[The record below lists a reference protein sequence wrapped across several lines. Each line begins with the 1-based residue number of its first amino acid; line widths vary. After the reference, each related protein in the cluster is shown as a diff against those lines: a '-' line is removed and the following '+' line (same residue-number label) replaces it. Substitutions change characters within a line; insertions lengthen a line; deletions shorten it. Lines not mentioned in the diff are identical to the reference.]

1 MFFVEL
7 KLNAMYKLHLDR
19 ELAKDIFGNASKE
32 TLDWVVNAIA
42 NIVVAD
48 GIIEKHEF
56 VALQEAIG
64 LLENKEEI
72 HALMDRVKKKE
83 IIEIKTI
90 SINDELAIKVFFY
103 LAAIAVIDG
112 ELKKSEAAM
121 LKKCGLCMGL
131 DDELIRAVI
140 QWTLKQMEIN
150 RKLKE
155 DLTKSN
161 NFRSRIID
169 SII

>member
-1 MFFVEL
+1 
-7 KLNAMYKLHLDR
+7 MYKLHLDR
-19 ELAKDIFGNASKE
+19 ELAKEVFGNASKE
-32 TLDWVVNAIA
+32 ILDWVVNAIA

-72 HALMDRVKKKE
+72 NALMDRVKKKE

-90 SINDELAIKVFFY
+90 RIIDELAIKVFFY

-112 ELKKSEAAM
+112 ELKKSEAEM

-131 DDELIRAVI
+131 DDDLIKAVI

-155 DLTKSN
+155 DLKKSN

-169 SII
+169 SIL

>member
-1 MFFVEL
+1 
-7 KLNAMYKLHLDR
+7 MYKLNLDR
-19 ELAKDIFGNASKE
+19 ELAKDVFINSSKE

-64 LLENKEEI
+64 LLQDKEEI

-83 IIEIKTI
+83 IIEIKSI
-90 SINDELAIKVFFY
+90 RINDELAIKVFFY

-112 ELKKSEAAM
+112 ELKKSEAEM

-131 DDELIRAVI
+131 DDDLIKAVI

-155 DLTKSN
+155 DLGKSN

-169 SII
+169 SIL

>member
-1 MFFVEL
+1 
-7 KLNAMYKLHLDR
+7 MYKLHLDR
-19 ELAKDIFGNASKE
+19 ELAKDVFINSSKE
-32 TLDWVVNAIA
+32 TLEWVVNAIA

-83 IIEIKTI
+83 KIEIKTI
-90 SINDELAIKVFFY
+90 RIIDELAIKVFFY

-112 ELKKSEAAM
+112 ELKKSEAEM

-131 DDELIRAVI
+131 DDDLIKAVI

-150 RKLKE
+150 RKLKD
-155 DLTKSN
+155 DLKKSN

>member
-1 MFFVEL
+1 
-7 KLNAMYKLHLDR
+7 MYKLNLDQ
-19 ELAKDIFGNASKE
+19 ELAKDVFINSSKE

-64 LLENKEEI
+64 LLQDKEEI

-83 IIEIKTI
+83 IIEIKSI
-90 SINDELAIKVFFY
+90 RINDELAIKVFFY

-112 ELKKSEAAM
+112 ELKKSEAEM

-131 DDELIRAVI
+131 DDDLIKAVI

-155 DLTKSN
+155 DLNKSN

-169 SII
+169 SIL

>member
-1 MFFVEL
+1 
-7 KLNAMYKLHLDR
+7 MYKLHLDR
-19 ELAKDIFGNASKE
+19 ELAKDVFINSSKE

-64 LLENKEEI
+64 LLQDKEEI

-90 SINDELAIKVFFY
+90 RIIDELAIKVFFY

-112 ELKKSEAAM
+112 ELKKSEAEM

-131 DDELIRAVI
+131 DDDLIKAVI

-150 RKLKE
+150 RKLKD
-155 DLTKSN
+155 DLNKSN
-161 NFRSRIID
+161 NFRSRIIE
-169 SII
+169 SIL

>member
-1 MFFVEL
+1 
-7 KLNAMYKLHLDR
+7 MYKLNLDR
-19 ELAKDIFGNASKE
+19 ELAKDVFGNASKE

-64 LLENKEEI
+64 LLQDKEEI

-83 IIEIKTI
+83 IIEIKSI
-90 SINDELAIKVFFY
+90 RINDELAIKVFFY

-112 ELKKSEAAM
+112 ELKKSEAEM

-131 DDELIRAVI
+131 DDDLIKAVI

-155 DLTKSN
+155 DLKNSN

-169 SII
+169 SIL

>member
-1 MFFVEL
+1 
-7 KLNAMYKLHLDR
+7 MYKLHLDR
-19 ELAKDIFGNASKE
+19 ELAKDVFVNSSKE

-64 LLENKEEI
+64 LLQDKEEI

-83 IIEIKTI
+83 KIEIKSI
-90 SINDELAIKVFFY
+90 RINDELAIKVFFY

-112 ELKKSEAAM
+112 ELKKSEAEM
-121 LKKCGLCMGL
+121 LKKCGLSMGL
-131 DDELIRAVI
+131 DDDLIKAVI

-155 DLTKSN
+155 DLKNSN
-161 NFRSRIID
+161 NFRSRIIE
-169 SII
+169 SIL

>member
-1 MFFVEL
+1 
-7 KLNAMYKLHLDR
+7 MYKLNLDR
-19 ELAKDIFGNASKE
+19 ELAKDVFINSSKE

-64 LLENKEEI
+64 LLQDKEEI

-83 IIEIKTI
+83 IIEINSI
-90 SINDELAIKVFFY
+90 RINDELAIKVFFY

-131 DDELIRAVI
+131 DDDLIKAVI

-155 DLTKSN
+155 DLKNSN

-169 SII
+169 SIL

>member
-1 MFFVEL
+1 
-7 KLNAMYKLHLDR
+7 MYKLHLDR

-32 TLDWVVNAIA
+32 ILDWVVNAIA

-83 IIEIKTI
+83 KIEIKTI
-90 SINDELAIKVFFY
+90 RIIDELAIKVFFY

-112 ELKKSEAAM
+112 ELKKSEAEM

-131 DDELIRAVI
+131 DDDLIRAVI

-169 SII
+169 SIL

>member
-1 MFFVEL
+1 
-7 KLNAMYKLHLDR
+7 MYKLHLDR
-19 ELAKDIFGNASKE
+19 ELAKDLFGNASKE

-64 LLENKEEI
+64 LLESKEEI

-90 SINDELAIKVFFY
+90 TINDELAIKVFFY

-112 ELKKSEAAM
+112 ELKKSEAEM

-131 DDELIRAVI
+131 DDDLIKAVI

-155 DLTKSN
+155 DLKNSN
-161 NFRSRIID
+161 SFRSRIIE
-169 SII
+169 SLL

>member
-1 MFFVEL
+1 
-7 KLNAMYKLHLDR
+7 MYKLNLDR
-19 ELAKDIFGNASKE
+19 ELAKDVFINSSKE

-64 LLENKEEI
+64 LLQDKEEI

-83 IIEIKTI
+83 MIEIKNI
-90 SINDELAIKVFFY
+90 RINDESAIKVFFY

-131 DDELIRAVI
+131 DDDLIKAVI

-155 DLTKSN
+155 DLKNSN

>member
-1 MFFVEL
+1 
-7 KLNAMYKLHLDR
+7 MYKLHLDR
-19 ELAKDIFGNASKE
+19 ELARDIFGNASKE
-32 TLDWVVNAIA
+32 ILDWVVNAIA

-90 SINDELAIKVFFY
+90 RIIDELAIKVFFY

-112 ELKKSEAAM
+112 ELKKSEAEM

-131 DDELIRAVI
+131 DDDLTKAVI

-155 DLTKSN
+155 DLKKSN

-169 SII
+169 SIL

>member
-1 MFFVEL
+1 
-7 KLNAMYKLHLDR
+7 MYKLHLDR
-19 ELAKDIFGNASKE
+19 ELAKDVFINSSKE

-64 LLENKEEI
+64 LLQDKEEI

-83 IIEIKTI
+83 IIEIKSI
-90 SINDELAIKVFFY
+90 KINDELAIKVFFY

-112 ELKKSEAAM
+112 ELKKSEAEM

-131 DDELIRAVI
+131 DDDLIKAVI

-155 DLTKSN
+155 DLSKSN
-161 NFRSRIID
+161 NFRSRIIE
-169 SII
+169 SIL

>member
-1 MFFVEL
+1 
-7 KLNAMYKLHLDR
+7 MYKLHLDR

-32 TLDWVVNAIA
+32 ILDWVVNAIA

-72 HALMDRVKKKE
+72 NALMDRVKKKE

-90 SINDELAIKVFFY
+90 RIIDELAIKVFFY

-112 ELKKSEAAM
+112 ELKKSEAEM

-131 DDELIRAVI
+131 DDDLIRAVI

>member
-1 MFFVEL
+1 
-7 KLNAMYKLHLDR
+7 MYKLHLDR

-72 HALMDRVKKKE
+72 NALMDRVKKKE

-90 SINDELAIKVFFY
+90 RIIDELAIKVFFY

-112 ELKKSEAAM
+112 ELKKSEAEM

-131 DDELIRAVI
+131 DDDLIKAVI

-155 DLTKSN
+155 DLNKSN
-161 NFRSRIID
+161 NFRWRIID
-169 SII
+169 SIL

>member
-1 MFFVEL
+1 
-7 KLNAMYKLHLDR
+7 MYKLHLDR
-19 ELAKDIFGNASKE
+19 ELAKEVFGNASKE
-32 TLDWVVNAIA
+32 ILDWVVNAIA

-56 VALQEAIG
+56 VALQEAIE
-64 LLENKEEI
+64 LLQDKEEI

-90 SINDELAIKVFFY
+90 RIIDELAIKVFFY

-112 ELKKSEAAM
+112 ELKKSEAEM

-131 DDELIRAVI
+131 DDDLIRAVI

-150 RKLKE
+150 RKLKD
-155 DLTKSN
+155 DLNKSN
-161 NFRSRIID
+161 NFRSRIIE
-169 SII
+169 SLL

>member
-1 MFFVEL
+1 
-7 KLNAMYKLHLDR
+7 MYKLNLDR
-19 ELAKDIFGNASKE
+19 ELAKDVFINSSKE

-64 LLENKEEI
+64 LLQDKEEI

-83 IIEIKTI
+83 IIEIKKI
-90 SINDELAIKVFFY
+90 RINDELAIKVFFY

-112 ELKKSEAAM
+112 ELKKSEAEM

-131 DDELIRAVI
+131 DDDLIKAVI

-155 DLTKSN
+155 DLIKSN
-161 NFRSRIID
+161 SFRSRIID
-169 SII
+169 SIL

>member
-1 MFFVEL
+1 
-7 KLNAMYKLHLDR
+7 MYKLHLDR
-19 ELAKDIFGNASKE
+19 ELAKDVFVNSSKE

-64 LLENKEEI
+64 LLENKEEV

-90 SINDELAIKVFFY
+90 RIIDELAIKVFFY

-112 ELKKSEAAM
+112 ELKKSEAEM

-131 DDELIRAVI
+131 DDDLIKAVI

-150 RKLKE
+150 RKLKD
-155 DLTKSN
+155 DLNKSN

-169 SII
+169 SIL

>member
-1 MFFVEL
+1 
-7 KLNAMYKLHLDR
+7 MYKLHLDR
-19 ELAKDIFGNASKE
+19 ELAKDVFINSSKE

-42 NIVVAD
+42 NIVIAD

-64 LLENKEEI
+64 LIQDKEEI

-83 IIEIKTI
+83 MIEIKSI
-90 SINDELAIKVFFY
+90 RINDESAIKVFFY

-131 DDELIRAVI
+131 DDDIIKAVI
-140 QWTLKQMEIN
+140 QWTLKQMESN
-150 RKLKE
+150 RKLRE
-155 DLTKSN
+155 DLKNSN
-161 NFRSRIID
+161 SFRSRIID
-169 SII
+169 SIL

>member
-1 MFFVEL
+1 
-7 KLNAMYKLHLDR
+7 MYKLHLDR
-19 ELAKDIFGNASKE
+19 ELAKDVFINSSKE

-64 LLENKEEI
+64 LLQDKEEI

-83 IIEIKTI
+83 TIEIKSI
-90 SINDELAIKVFFY
+90 RINDESAIKVFFY

-131 DDELIRAVI
+131 DDDLIKAVI

-155 DLTKSN
+155 DLSKSN
-161 NFRSRIID
+161 NFRSRIIE

>member
-1 MFFVEL
+1 
-7 KLNAMYKLHLDR
+7 MYKLHLDR
-19 ELAKDIFGNASKE
+19 ELAKDVFINSSKE

-64 LLENKEEI
+64 LLQDKEEI

-83 IIEIKTI
+83 IIEIKSI
-90 SINDELAIKVFFY
+90 GINDELAIKVFFY

-112 ELKKSEAAM
+112 ELKKSEAEM

-131 DDELIRAVI
+131 DDDLIKAVI

-155 DLTKSN
+155 DLSKSN
-161 NFRSRIID
+161 NFRSRIIE
-169 SII
+169 SIL

>member
-1 MFFVEL
+1 
-7 KLNAMYKLHLDR
+7 MYKLHLDR
-19 ELAKDIFGNASKE
+19 ELAKDLFGNATKE
-32 TLDWVVNAIA
+32 TLEWVVNAIA

-64 LLENKEEI
+64 LLESKDEI

-83 IIEIKTI
+83 IIEIK
-90 SINDELAIKVFFY
+90 SILIKDELAIKVFFY

-112 ELKKSEAAM
+112 ELKKSEAEM
-121 LKKCGLCMGL
+121 LKKCGHCMGL
-131 DDELIRAVI
+131 EDDLIKAVTK
-140 QWTLKQMEIN
+140 WTFKQMEIN

-155 DLTKSN
+155 DLKGSN
-161 NFRSRIID
+161 KIRSLIIE
-169 SII
+169 SIL

>member
-1 MFFVEL
+1 
-7 KLNAMYKLHLDR
+7 MYKLHLDR
-19 ELAKDIFGNASKE
+19 ELAKEVFGNASKE
-32 TLDWVVNAIA
+32 ILDWVVNAIA

-90 SINDELAIKVFFY
+90 RIIDELAIKVFFY

-112 ELKKSEAAM
+112 ELKKSEAEM

-131 DDELIRAVI
+131 DDDLIKAVI

-169 SII
+169 SLL

>member
-1 MFFVEL
+1 
-7 KLNAMYKLHLDR
+7 MYKLHLDR
-19 ELAKDIFGNASKE
+19 ELAKDVFINSSKK
-32 TLDWVVNAIA
+32 TIDWVVNAIA

-48 GIIEKHEF
+48 GVIEKHEF

-64 LLENKEEI
+64 LLQDKEEI

-83 IIEIKTI
+83 LIEISNIRIT
-90 SINDELAIKVFFY
+90 DELAIKIFFY

-112 ELKKSEAAM
+112 ELKKSEAKM
-121 LKKCGLCMGL
+121 LKTCGHSMGL
-131 DDELIRAVI
+131 EDDLIKAVI

-155 DLTKSN
+155 DLKSSN
-161 NFRSRIID
+161 SFRSRIID
-169 SII
+169 SIL

>member
-1 MFFVEL
+1 
-7 KLNAMYKLHLDR
+7 MYKLHLDR
-19 ELAKDIFGNASKE
+19 ELAKDVFINSSKE

-90 SINDELAIKVFFY
+90 RIIDELAIKVFFY

-112 ELKKSEAAM
+112 ELKKSEAEM

-131 DDELIRAVI
+131 DDDLIKAVI

-155 DLTKSN
+155 DLKNSN
-161 NFRSRIID
+161 SFRSRIIE
-169 SII
+169 SIL

>member
-1 MFFVEL
+1 
-7 KLNAMYKLHLDR
+7 MYKLHLDK
-19 ELAKDIFGNASKE
+19 ELAKDVFINSSKE

-64 LLENKEEI
+64 LLQDKEEI

-83 IIEIKTI
+83 IIEIKSI
-90 SINDELAIKVFFY
+90 RINDELAIKVFFY

-131 DDELIRAVI
+131 DDDLIKAVI

-155 DLTKSN
+155 DLSKSN
-161 NFRSRIID
+161 NFRSRIIE

>member
-1 MFFVEL
+1 
-7 KLNAMYKLHLDR
+7 MYKLHLDR
-19 ELAKDIFGNASKE
+19 ELAKDVFINSSKE

-90 SINDELAIKVFFY
+90 RIIDELAIKVFFY

-112 ELKKSEAAM
+112 ELKKSEAEM

-131 DDELIRAVI
+131 DDDLIKAVI

-150 RKLKE
+150 RKLKD
-155 DLTKSN
+155 DLKKSN

-169 SII
+169 SIL

>member
-1 MFFVEL
+1 
-7 KLNAMYKLHLDR
+7 MYKLHLDR

-32 TLDWVVNAIA
+32 ILDWVVNAIA

-72 HALMDRVKKKE
+72 NALMDRVKKKE

-90 SINDELAIKVFFY
+90 RIIDELAIKVFFY

-112 ELKKSEAAM
+112 ELKKSEAEM

-131 DDELIRAVI
+131 DDDLIKAVI

>member
-1 MFFVEL
+1 
-7 KLNAMYKLHLDR
+7 MYKLHLDR
-19 ELAKDIFGNASKE
+19 ELAKDVFINSSKE

-56 VALQEAIG
+56 VALQEAIE

-90 SINDELAIKVFFY
+90 RIIDDLAIKVFFY

-112 ELKKSEAAM
+112 ELKKSEAEM

-131 DDELIRAVI
+131 DDDLIKAVI

-155 DLTKSN
+155 DLKNSN

-169 SII
+169 SIL

>member
-1 MFFVEL
+1 
-7 KLNAMYKLHLDR
+7 MYKLHLDR
-19 ELAKDIFGNASKE
+19 ELAKDVFINSSKE

-64 LLENKEEI
+64 LLQDKEEI

-83 IIEIKTI
+83 IIEIKSI
-90 SINDELAIKVFFY
+90 RINDELAIKVFFY

-112 ELKKSEAAM
+112 ELKKSEAEM

-131 DDELIRAVI
+131 DDDLIKAVI

-150 RKLKE
+150 RKLKD
-155 DLTKSN
+155 DLNKSN
-161 NFRSRIID
+161 NFRSRIIE
-169 SII
+169 SIL

>member
-1 MFFVEL
+1 
-7 KLNAMYKLHLDR
+7 MYKLNLDR
-19 ELAKDIFGNASKE
+19 ELAKDVFINSSKE

-42 NIVVAD
+42 NIVIAD

-64 LLENKEEI
+64 LIQDKEEI

-83 IIEIKTI
+83 IIEIKSI
-90 SINDELAIKVFFY
+90 RINDELAIKVFFY

-112 ELKKSEAAM
+112 ELKKSEAEM

-131 DDELIRAVI
+131 DDDLIKAVI

-155 DLTKSN
+155 DLKNSN

-169 SII
+169 SIL

>member
-1 MFFVEL
+1 
-7 KLNAMYKLHLDR
+7 MYKLHLDR
-19 ELAKDIFGNASKE
+19 ELAKDVFINSSKE

-90 SINDELAIKVFFY
+90 RIIDELAIKVFFY

-112 ELKKSEAAM
+112 ELKKSEAEM

-131 DDELIRAVI
+131 DDDLIKAVI

-155 DLTKSN
+155 DLKKSN

-169 SII
+169 SLL

>member
-1 MFFVEL
+1 
-7 KLNAMYKLHLDR
+7 MYKLHLDQ
-19 ELAKDIFGNASKE
+19 ELAKDVFLNSSKE

-64 LLENKEEI
+64 LLQDKEEI

-83 IIEIKTI
+83 IIEIK
-90 SINDELAIKVFFY
+90 SIRIIDELAIKVFFY

-112 ELKKSEAAM
+112 ELKKSEAEM

-131 DDELIRAVI
+131 DDDLIRAVI

-169 SII
+169 SIL

>member
-1 MFFVEL
+1 
-7 KLNAMYKLHLDR
+7 MYKLHLDR

-90 SINDELAIKVFFY
+90 RIIDELAIKVFFY

-112 ELKKSEAAM
+112 ELKKSEAEM

-131 DDELIRAVI
+131 DDDLIKAVI

-155 DLTKSN
+155 DLNKSN

>member
-1 MFFVEL
+1 
-7 KLNAMYKLHLDR
+7 MYKLHLDR
-19 ELAKDIFGNASKE
+19 ELAKDVFINSSKE

-64 LLENKEEI
+64 LLQDKEEI

-83 IIEIKTI
+83 IIEIKSI
-90 SINDELAIKVFFY
+90 RINDELAIKVFFY

-112 ELKKSEAAM
+112 ELKKSEAEM
-121 LKKCGLCMGL
+121 LKKCGQCMGL
-131 DDELIRAVI
+131 EDDLIKAVI

-155 DLTKSN
+155 DLSKSN
-161 NFRSRIID
+161 NFRSRIIE
-169 SII
+169 SIL